1 MEGPPWTWAR
11 RLLNPAAAVDGE
23 RDSSTGKLPQSGRG
37 IPDADGPPEEQ
48 NRLRESGNTL
58 GRNPQDR
65 MHAQPGPAPVAP
77 AMTHTTMNTTHNF
90 THFVR
95 VFARLNASFPNPLLQ
110 EPPPPYS
117 QSLLPTRNEASNNLV
132 STTQMT
138 INPSAFRDL
147 STDAQVYAHSQAQ
160 FSMRPP
166 LSMYTHPSRRQFLI
180 EYQSPTSAPDLPA
193 GSSIPHLV
201 P

>member
-1 MEGPPWTWAR
+1 M
-11 RLLNPAAAVDGE
+11 DGE

-37 IPDADGPPEEQ
+37 VPDADGPPEEQ

-90 THFVR
+90 ADFVR
-95 VFARLNASFPNPLLQ
+95 VFARLNASFPNLLLQ
-110 EPPPPYS
+110 EPPPPPYS
-117 QSLLPTRNEASNNLV
+117 QSLLPTSNEASNNLV

-138 INPSAFRDL
+138 LDPSAFRDL
-147 STDAQVYAHSQAQ
+147 STDSQVYAHSHAQ

-166 LSMYTHPSRRQFLI
+166 LSMYTPPSRRQSPI
-180 EYQSPTSAPDLPA
+180 EYQSSTSAPDLPA
-193 GSSIPHLV
+193 GPSIPHLM